1 MKVFNRSVKVFII
14 VIIAAGAI
22 IFLNTGG
29 IVGSFKDFSYGIFRY
44 PQNFFAGISFGANG
58 AFNFLSEIK
67 NLEKD
72 KTSLTEEN
80 NSLKKENFELKEARH
95 ENELLRSF
103 LSLPLAKNRVIVDA
117 AVTGKDPYS
126 FSNFLLIN
134 RGKEAGIGPGMTVLD
149 SNGFFLGKI
158 GEAVSGAAKISTVL
172 DAAASIGGIDQESRV
187 QGLVKNAMDSGL
199 IFDMVAQDGK
209 IGAGDTIIIPPS
221 SGDDYPEPV
230 AKVISVEK
238 FPNKPFQKI
247 NLALLADIKNIEK
260 VFIVIK

>member
-1 MKVFNRSVKVFII
+1 MKLFNRSVRVFII
-14 VIIAAGAI
+14 ATIAAGAI

-29 IVGSFKDFSYGIFRY
+29 AVGSFKIFSYRIFRY

-58 AFNFLSEIK
+58 AFKFLSEIK

-72 KTSLTEEN
+72 KTALINEN

-95 ENELLRSF
+95 ENELLRSL
-103 LSLPLAKNRVIVDA
+103 LSLPLIKNRVIVDA
-117 AVTGKDPYS
+117 AVIGKDPYS

-134 RGKEAGIGPGMTVLD
+134 RGKEAGIGSGMTVLD
-149 SNGFFLGKI
+149 SNGFFI
-158 GEAVSGAAKISTVL
+158 GRVGEVSSGAAKISTVL
-172 DAAASIGGIDQESRV
+172 DTAASIGGIDQESRV
-187 QGLVKNAMDSGL
+187 QGLVKNDMASGL

-209 IGAGDTIIIPPS
+209 IEAGDTIIVAPA

-230 AKVISVEK
+230 AKVVSAEK

-247 NLALLADIKNIEK
+247 NLSLLADIKNIEK
-260 VFIVIK
+260 VFIVLK